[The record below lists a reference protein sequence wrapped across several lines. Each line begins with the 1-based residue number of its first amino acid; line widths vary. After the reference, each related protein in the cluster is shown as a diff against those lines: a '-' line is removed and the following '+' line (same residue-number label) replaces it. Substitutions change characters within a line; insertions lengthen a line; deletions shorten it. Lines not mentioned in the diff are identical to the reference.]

1 MSRSEGNSHSV
12 DERASNSA
20 NEPVNRELLRDGKKR
35 LEAADINPIDAEL
48 LLAHLLG
55 VGRMD
60 LHAREFSFT
69 SEEESELRERFDELI
84 DARISSTPVQY
95 LTGEAA
101 FRHITLA
108 VGPGVL
114 IPRPETEGLV
124 ELALIWLE
132 REHSVD
138 PMRRFSVV
146 DLGSGSGAIAIAI
159 AVEARERGIPLS
171 VVAVEDS
178 TEAKPWLERN
188 IATYIE
194 KYDESIDIR
203 LIHLP
208 VKAALLDVRCD
219 LVIANPPY
227 IPAETELPAD
237 VRNEP
242 DRALFG
248 GIEGIEMPIHFIEH
262 GSRLL
267 KSGGALFM
275 EHFEGQGERLARF
288 MNPYFS
294 EILGHDDLTGRG
306 RYISAR
312 KK

>member
-1 MSRSEGNSHSV
+1 MSALRQI
-12 DERASNSA
+12 
-20 NEPVNRELLRDGKKR
+20 LRDGKRR
-35 LEAADINPIDAEL
+35 LEEASISTVDAEL

-60 LHAREFSFT
+60 LHGREFT
-69 SEEESELRERFDELI
+69 LTYEEENELRERFDELI
-84 DARISSTPVQY
+84 AARIESQPVQY

-101 FRHITLA
+101 FRTITLA

-124 ELALIWLE
+124 ELALIHLE
-132 REHSVD
+132 REHSVE
-138 PMRRFSVV
+138 PSRRFSIV
-146 DLGSGSGAIAIAI
+146 DLGAGSGAISIAL
-159 AVEARERGIPLS
+159 AVEAFERQIPISL
-171 VVAVEDS
+171 VAVEDS
-178 TEAKPWLERN
+178 KDAKPWLERN

-194 KYDESIDIR
+194 KYSDQIDIR
-203 LIHLP
+203 LIALP
-208 VKAALLDVRCD
+208 VSEALLEVKCD

-227 IPAETELPAD
+227 IPNATPLPDD

-242 DRALFG
+242 SRALFG
-248 GIEGIEMPIHFIEH
+248 GDEGVEIPMHFIEH
-262 GSRLL
+262 GARML

-288 MNPYFS
+288 MNPNFS

-312 KK
+312 RK